1 MNSTKLKLTHTS
13 RNEIL
18 TKQIPIN
25 STSDNSED
33 ESIESNI
40 VNKDKR
46 SSILYLFIKR
56 YIQQLKL
63 VFQSIIPDLKDLK
76 YWQIIIFTLFAAF
89 NVVFSILDFNS
100 FFPHERTRSLLK
112 WMNDL
117 NDGVPLWRRIL
128 LCFSGI
134 SAFTTIVYVVLVI
147 NGRISS
153 FFWGITGAILYGIY
167 AFAYGYVGDAQLFV
181 FFFLP
186 MQFVGIYLW
195 SKELDNK
202 STTRVKSLKFCG
214 WIVVGLLSI
223 FLAFLFYYEIPIF
236 SKYLTKTPYLF
247 ESKYIPHLFDAI
259 TNGLN
264 VIGQILLIAC
274 YWEQY
279 IIWIFVNLMSI
290 IMYSG
295 CLGTTLD
302 INQLLVWIMLT
313 VSSSC
318 GLYTW
323 YHRWKNSR
331 HISSMLNIKV

>member
-1 MNSTKLKLTHTS
+1 MNTTKLELTKTNK
-13 RNEIL
+13 NEIL
-18 TKQIPIN
+18 TKYIPTN
-25 STSDNSED
+25 STLDDSEE

-40 VNKDKR
+40 VNGENQ
-46 SSILYLFIKR
+46 SSVLYLFIKR
-56 YIQQLKL
+56 YMQQLKL
-63 VFQSIIPDLKDLK
+63 VFQSIIPDIKDFK
-76 YWQIIIFTLFAAF
+76 YWQILIFTLFAAF

-100 FFPHERTRSLLK
+100 FFSHERTRSLLK
-112 WMNDL
+112 WINDL

-134 SAFTTIVYVVLVI
+134 SAFTNVLYVILVI
-147 NGRISS
+147 YGKISS

-167 AFAYGYVGDAQLFV
+167 AFAYGYVGDAQLFL

-202 STTRVKSLKFCG
+202 STTRVKSLKFSG
-214 WIVVGLLSI
+214 WIVVGFLSF
-223 FLAFLFYYEIPIF
+223 FLAFLFYYEIPMF
-236 SKYLTKTPYLF
+236 SKYLTSSYLF
-247 ESKYIPHLFDAI
+247 ERRSIPHLFDAI

-264 VIGQILLIAC
+264 VIGQCLLIAC

-295 CLGTTLD
+295 CLGTSLD
-302 INQLLVWIMLT
+302 INLLLVWIMLAI
-313 VSSSC
+313 SSSC

-323 YHRWKNSR
+323 YHRWKHSE